1 MSDQYSLSQ
10 DMQNDAL
17 IYDWNQLPPFT
28 CQFNPPERIELN
40 DETLRDGL
48 QCPSVLQPTVEQ
60 KLVFLRLMP
69 ALGIGSADI
78 GYAAASKTA
87 LEDVVILAKTILDD
101 GLPIKPNCAG
111 RTHEADIN
119 PILEAQQRSGQAIE
133 AALFIGSS
141 PIRQFVEG
149 WDVSFLLKTIE
160 KAISYA
166 RSRGLSVMFVTE
178 DTTRARPEHI
188 AAMYLT
194 AAEAGASRLCISDTV
209 GYATP
214 SGVQHL
220 VAFLRNHLQNAGFG
234 GLELDWH
241 GHRDRGL
248 DVVNSMAALSAGA
261 SRVHGCALGIG
272 ERVGNTAL
280 DTLLV
285 NLVLQGWL
293 DQDLSALDEYCR
305 VASDMT
311 GVPIPRNYPVMG
323 EDAFVTSTGVHAA
336 AILKAQDKGDTWLED
351 RVYSAIPA
359 SLVGR
364 RQVITIGPMSGQAN
378 VVAWLRNHHFEPTSS
393 RIAMLLQAA
402 KQTTHI
408 LSDEELMHF
417 MQVSTLEEK

>member
-1 MSDQYSLSQ
+1 MSEQYPTSKDIQ
-10 DMQNDAL
+10 KDTL
-17 IYDWNQLPPFT
+17 IYDWNQLSPFT
-28 CQFNPPERIELN
+28 CQFTPPQLIELN

-48 QCPSVLQPTVEQ
+48 QCPSVLQPTLEQ
-60 KLVFLRLMP
+60 KLAFLRLMP
-69 ALGIGSADI
+69 KLGIDSADI

-87 LEDVVILAKTILDD
+87 LDDVIVLAKTILDEH
-101 GLPIKPNCAG
+101 LPVKPNCAG

-119 PILEAQQRSGQAIE
+119 PILEAQQRSGQSIE

-149 WDVSFLLKTIE
+149 WDLSFLLKTIE
-160 KAISYA
+160 KAVSFA
-166 RSRGLSVMFVTE
+166 RSRDLSFMFVTE
-178 DTTRARPEHI
+178 DTTRALPEHI

-194 AAEAGASRLCISDTV
+194 AAQAGASRLCISDTV
-209 GYATP
+209 GHATP

-220 VAFLRNHLQNAGFG
+220 VGFLREQLQGAGFDE
-234 GLELDWH
+234 LMLDWH

-285 NLVLQGWL
+285 NLVLQGWM

-305 VASDMT
+305 LASEMT
-311 GVPIPRNYPVMG
+311 GVPIPRNYPILG
-323 EDAFVTSTGVHAA
+323 DDAFVTSTGVHAA
-336 AILKAQDKGDTWLED
+336 AILKAQAKGDTWLED

-359 SLVGR
+359 ALVGR
-364 RQVITIGPMSGQAN
+364 HQIITVGPMSGQAN
-378 VVAWLRNHHFEPTSS
+378 AVAWLKDHHMEPTPS
-393 RIAMLLQAA
+393 RITVILNAA

-408 LSDEELMHF
+408 LSDEEIMSL
-417 MQVSTLEEK
+417 MQVSSLEER